1 MRGLYETRFRD
12 RQMMT
17 FQAEIRQKLFWRI
30 DGTLF
35 GAVGQVGYK
44 VNDYTF
50 DQTKLAGGAG
60 LRFRFNRR
68 DRLNIRLD
76 YAGGTD
82 TSPSIYFA
90 VGEAF

>member
-1 MRGLYETRFRD
+1 
-12 RQMMT
+12 MMT
-17 FQAEIRQKLFWRI
+17 FQAEVRQKLFWRI
-30 DGTLF
+30 DGVAF
-35 GAVGQVGYK
+35 VGAGQVGYK
-44 VNDYTF
+44 LSDYTF
-50 DQTKLAGGAG
+50 DGTKFAGGGG

-82 TSPSIYFA
+82 TPPSIYFA